1 MSKQIWN
8 FWASKY
14 EKLWVQ
20 KFSLTPT
27 REAVIRTINK
37 YTLQNQNKILDIG
50 CGTGQLLNDIAN
62 KFENRN
68 LNLLGIDFSEEMISI
83 AKKQNK
89 NAKFIAM
96 DVSNLPDLDEK
107 FDIIVCTHSL
117 PYYKNQ
123 VKAISDMADK
133 LNENGIIILAHGSK
147 NSFYDALSLGI
158 VKLTTGKAK
167 YPSMADIIKFCD
179 RKLKILEI
187 HKLDSPVFVPTILV
201 TVFKRRKK

>member
-27 REAVIRTINK
+27 REAVIRIINK

-50 CGTGQLLNDIAN
+50 CGIGQLLNDIAN

-68 LNLLGIDFSEEMISI
+68 LSLFGIDFSDEMIAI
-83 AKKQNK
+83 AKKQNI

-117 PYYKNQ
+117 PYYKDQ
-123 VKAISDMADK
+123 AKAISDMADK

-147 NSFYDALSLGI
+147 NSFYDALSLSI
-158 VKLTTGKAK
+158 VKLTTGNAK

-179 RKLKILEI
+179 RKLKILEMR
-187 HKLDSPVFVPTILV
+187 KLDSPVFVPTILV